1 MTRSVSKPRSQ
12 SEDWAADAPSVR
24 GGTAPTPAQRS
35 DLPPALELALTTAIA
50 KGGRAPTILRVSE
63 VAGYTDWVMIVSG
76 RSERQVGA
84 IADGI
89 NRAVRDTGLHPRGTD
104 GMAEHLWDLLDYD
117 EFMVHVFFHP
127 IRNHYDLE
135 SMWSD
140 APRVELRLP
149 DEVMDTADLD
159 EIALPENL
167 PEFRGD
173 AAFGGFEDEFVAD
186 DADDDAADDDDA
198 WPADDDDHDW
208 PGSDDEALL
217 DGESTAVP
225 AATEGEP
232 AEPTPRRRD

>member
-1 MTRSVSKPRSQ
+1 MTKAVSKPRSQ
-12 SEDWAADAPSVR
+12 SEDWTADALSVR
-24 GGTAPTPAQRS
+24 GGTAPAPAQRS
-35 DLPPALELALTTAIA
+35 DLPPALETALTTAIA

-89 NRAVRDTGLHPRGTD
+89 NRALRDAGLHPRGTD

-149 DEVMDTADLD
+149 AEVMDTADLD
-159 EIALPENL
+159 ELALPEQL

-186 DADDDAADDDDA
+186 DEDEAEDDEPWPDDDD
-198 WPADDDDHDW
+198 DDW
-208 PGSDDEALL
+208 PSAGEDELLL
-217 DGESTAVP
+217 DGESAEAPAPSGDEP
-225 AATEGEP
+225 AA
-232 AEPTPRRRD
+232 AQPTPRRRD

>member
-1 MTRSVSKPRSQ
+1 MTRTVSKPRSQ

-24 GGTAPTPAQRS
+24 GGAAPAPAQRS
-35 DLPPALELALTTAIA
+35 DLPPALEVALTTAIA

-89 NRAVRDTGLHPRGTD
+89 NRALRDTGLHPRGTD

-149 DEVMDTADLD
+149 AEVMDTIDLD
-159 EIALPENL
+159 ELALPEHL

-186 DADDDAADDDDA
+186 DDDDADDDPNEDDA
-198 WPADDDDHDW
+198 WPADDDDDW
-208 PGSDDEALL
+208 PSSDDSLG
-217 DGESTAVP
+217 DGETTPVP
-225 AATEGEP
+225 ATSEGEP
-232 AEPTPRRRD
+232 VEPTPRRRD

>member
-1 MTRSVSKPRSQ
+1 VSKPRSQ

-24 GGTAPTPAQRS
+24 GGAARAAAHRSELPA
-35 DLPPALELALTTAIA
+35 ALEVALTTAIA
-50 KGGRAPTILRVSE
+50 KGARAPTILRVAE

-89 NRAVRDTGLHPRGTD
+89 SRALREMGLHPRGTD

-140 APRVELRLP
+140 APRVELGLP
-149 DEVMDTADLD
+149 AEVMDTADLD
-159 EIALPENL
+159 AIALPEQL
-167 PEFRGD
+167 PAYRGD

-186 DADDDAADDDDA
+186 DDEPADDGTWDDDD
-198 WPADDDDHDW
+198 WPADGEDDVVSAPAPHD
-208 PGSDDEALL
+208 GA
-217 DGESTAVP
+217 P
-225 AATEGEP
+225 AS
-232 AEPTPRRRD
+232 RRRE